1 MDLEESGTAVLETVV
16 PITPLVEV
24 IDVVD
29 LVEKVG
35 VEVVDLPEIPV
46 VDEALSSRLLSM
58 ADRYRNEGEIHQAL
72 EIYWTLIDEYSDT
85 SQAKGAATQVMEI
98 AEEFDRDGA
107 RRMARSIF
115 ERLLTRT
122 D

>member
-1 MDLEESGTAVLETVV
+1 MELEVNGTADLEPAVS
-16 PITPLVEV
+16 ITPLVEF
-24 IDVVD
+24 I
-29 LVEKVG
+29 
-35 VEVVDLPEIPV
+35 EVVEFIEIAV

-58 ADRYRNEGEIHQAL
+58 ANRYRNEGEIHQAL
-72 EIYWTLIDEYSDT
+72 EIYWTLNDEYSDT
-85 SQAKGAATQVMEI
+85 SQAKDAAAQLMEI